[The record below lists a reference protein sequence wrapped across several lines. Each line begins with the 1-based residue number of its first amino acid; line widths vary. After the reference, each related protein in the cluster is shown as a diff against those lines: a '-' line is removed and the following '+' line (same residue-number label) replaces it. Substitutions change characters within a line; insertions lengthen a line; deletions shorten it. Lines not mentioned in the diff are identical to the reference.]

1 MKCVFNTEGA
11 RENSVENAVG
21 MKRNFLQIDET
32 ARLYLVAG
40 IKTVAG
46 IGVIT
51 RT

>member
-1 MKCVFNTEGA
+1 MFSREEITEDFGGDT
-11 RENSVENAVG
+11 VG
-21 MKRNFLQIDET
+21 MKRNFPQNDET